1 MRLTDYTDY
10 SLRALIYV
18 ASHPDEPV
26 TIQHIADAYGIPRNH
41 LIKIVQKLGQEG
53 FLRTTRGRAGGLR
66 LGREPKDINIG
77 EVVRTTES
85 DFAMVECF
93 HDDNRCVITRAC
105 VLKNVLQRALQA
117 WFEVLDG
124 VTLQDLVDK
133 PAALNRAFSQALSLV
148 DVRDE
153 LHEAATVAAAAKRGK
168 PPRPARAPRQT
179 GT

>member
-18 ASHPDEPV
+18 AAHPDEPV

-41 LIKIVQKLGQEG
+41 LIKIVQKLGQAG
-53 FLRTTRGRAGGLR
+53 FLHTTRGRTGGLR
-66 LGREPKDINIG
+66 LGREPRDINIG

-105 VLKNVLQRALQA
+105 VLKNVLQRALRA

-153 LHEAATVAAAAKRGK
+153 LREAAAATAAAKGSK
-168 PPRPARAPRQT
+168 PARRVRVPRQT

>member
-18 ASHPDEPV
+18 ASHPDESV

-41 LIKIVQKLGQEG
+41 LIKIVQKLGQAG

-66 LGREPKDINIG
+66 LGRPAGEILIG
-77 EVVRTTES
+77 DVVRTTES

-105 VLKNVLQRALQA
+105 VLKGLLQRALQA
-117 WFEVLDG
+117 WFAVLDG
-124 VTLQDLVDK
+124 VTLHDLVDK
-133 PAALNRAFSQALSLV
+133 PATLNRAFAQALALN
-148 DVRDE
+148 DVRDT
-153 LHEAATVAAAAKRGK
+153 LRKAAAPAKALTPPGK
-168 PPRPARAPRQT
+168 GGARRQA

>member
-18 ASHPDEPV
+18 ASHPDESV

-41 LIKIVQKLGQEG
+41 LIKIVQKLGQAG
-53 FLRTTRGRAGGLR
+53 FLRTARGRAGGLR
-66 LGREPKDINIG
+66 LGRPAGEINIG

-85 DFAMVECF
+85 DFALVECF
-93 HDDNRCVITRAC
+93 HEEDHCVITRAC
-105 VLKNVLQRALQA
+105 VLKGVLHRALQA
-117 WFEVLDG
+117 WFQVLDG
-124 VTLQDLVDK
+124 VTLFDLVDR
-133 PAALNRAFSQALSLV
+133 PATLNRAFSQALALA

-153 LHEAATVAAAAKRGK
+153 LRQAASKRAA
-168 PPRPARAPRQT
+168 PPRRGGSRRQA

>member
-53 FLRTTRGRAGGLR
+53 FLLTTRGRAGGLR
-66 LGREPKDINIG
+66 LGRPAKDIKIG
-77 EVVRTTES
+77 AVVRATET

-93 HDDNRCVITRAC
+93 HDEDHCVITRAC
-105 VLKNVLQRALQA
+105 VLKGVLNQALQA
-117 WFEVLDG
+117 WFKVLDG
-124 VTLQDLVDK
+124 VTLHDLVDK
-133 PAALNRAFSQALSLV
+133 PAALNRAFTQALALA
-148 DVRDE
+148 DVRAD
-153 LHEAATVAAAAKRGK
+153 LREAAAGNGAAPVRTKRG
-168 PPRPARAPRQT
+168 RPAKQAAS
-179 GT
+179 